1 MVQKY
6 ATKRNVFIL
15 SLALLG
21 LFVLIAPVIM
31 QNAPIIIAHAAEE
44 GAKAATSGSDG
55 SSFVAKLVKWVGGT
69 AGGIVAILLMVSIAK
84 DVFGLATGKGQT
96 SPIKIVGKVLFLILC
111 IGLIYLATN
120 YDSLGNTA
128 SDLGQK
134 AVDTINSDANDLL
147 N

>member
-6 ATKRNVFIL
+6 TTKRNLFIL

-21 LFVLIAPVIM
+21 LFVLVAPIIM
-31 QNAPIIIAHAAEE
+31 QNAPVIIAHAAEE
-44 GAKAATSGSDG
+44 GAKAASGSDG

>member
-21 LFVLIAPVIM
+21 LFVLVAPIIM
-31 QNAPIIIAHAAEE
+31 QNAPVIIAHAAEE
-44 GAKAATSGSDG
+44 GAKATGGSDG

-120 YDSLGNTA
+120 YNSLGNTA

-134 AVDTINSDANDLL
+134 AVDTFNSDANDLL
-147 N
+147 K

>member
-6 ATKRNVFIL
+6 ATKRNLFIL

-21 LFVLIAPVIM
+21 LFVLVAPIIM
-31 QNAPIIIAHAAEE
+31 QNAPVIIAHAAEE
-44 GAKAATSGSDG
+44 GAKAASGSDG